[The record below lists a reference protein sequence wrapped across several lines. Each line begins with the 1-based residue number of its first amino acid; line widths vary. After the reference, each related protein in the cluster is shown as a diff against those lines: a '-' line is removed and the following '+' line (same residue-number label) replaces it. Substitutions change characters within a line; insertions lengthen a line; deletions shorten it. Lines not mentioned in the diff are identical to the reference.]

1 MFFKLYKGTGWT
13 ALNIIRLGYGGLG
26 LAFLLLPILV
36 IIPLSF
42 NSGIFL
48 TFPLE
53 GYSLRWY
60 EEVLNDS
67 GWQRAARNSLIVG
80 AGTTVLA
87 VILGT
92 AGAIGLHNSKIRGRA
107 VLAGLIISPMVVPAI
122 ISAIGVF
129 FFFAKIGLV
138 GSKMSLILAHTIL
151 AVPFVF
157 IPVTA
162 SLTNFDQTLVK
173 AALGLGAS
181 PFQAFR
187 KVTLP
192 LVAPGVATGAV
203 FAFATSLDEV
213 IMVLFLGGPAQRTLP
228 REMFDGLREN
238 ISPAILAVATMLT
251 ILACILLICV
261 QLLQKR
267 TEDRQ
272 R

>member
-1 MFFKLYKGTGWT
+1 MFFKLYRSLGWT
-13 ALNIIRLGYGGLG
+13 ALNVSRLCFGWLG
-26 LAFLLLPILV
+26 LAFLILPIIV
-36 IIPLSF
+36 IVPLSF
-42 NSGIFL
+42 NSGVFL

-60 EEVLNDS
+60 EEVLNDPS
-67 GWQRAARNSLIVG
+67 WRRAARNSLTVG

-92 AGAIGLHNSKIRGRA
+92 LAAVGLHNSKIRGRA
-107 VLAGLIISPMVVPAI
+107 VLTALIISPMVVPAI

-129 FFFAKIGLV
+129 FFFAKLGLV
-138 GSKMSLILAHTIL
+138 GSKLSLILAHTIL

-162 SLTNFDQTLVK
+162 SLTNFDQTLVR

-181 PFQAFR
+181 PIEAFR
-187 KVTLP
+187 RVTFP

-251 ILACILLICV
+251 ILACFLLICV
-261 QLLQKR
+261 QFLQKR
-267 TEDRQ
+267 DPAP
-272 R
+272 